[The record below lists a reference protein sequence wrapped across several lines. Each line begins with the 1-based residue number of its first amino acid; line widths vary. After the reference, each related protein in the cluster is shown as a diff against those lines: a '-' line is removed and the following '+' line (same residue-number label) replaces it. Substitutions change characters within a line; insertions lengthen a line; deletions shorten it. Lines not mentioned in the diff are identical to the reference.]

1 MDMRNRCWGIGL
13 VLAVLCAGHTAVQ
26 TQAQAPCG
34 PGTICADYDAADY
47 VFYAR
52 VAQVTPSLDDRTV
65 GPLLNQTV
73 MFEVIEDFKAT
84 AGSGATLMV
93 NPTVPDARL
102 FTPGE
107 TVLVYARRVD
117 RTLVFAGCTRTRRV
131 RPDEPE
137 FTTLRQ
143 LQLDSRGSSLEGAL
157 QISTNAR
164 PPALPRS
171 ADLGNVQISLQ
182 AMDGSD
188 TIVVRTEPS
197 GYFLFPWLKPGAYR
211 LRVEAPALA
220 PAVRDIVIG
229 DKGRCQSID
238 GLFARPG

>member
-1 MDMRNRCWGIGL
+1 MRHSRWGIGL
-13 VLAVLCAGHTAVQ
+13 LLAVLGVGHPAAQ
-26 TQAQAPCG
+26 TGAQTPCG

-47 VFYAR
+47 VFVAR
-52 VAQVTPSLDDRTV
+52 VSQVTPSLDDRTV

-102 FTPGE
+102 FIPGE
-107 TVLVYARRVD
+107 TVLVYAKRID

-131 RPDEPE
+131 RLDEPE
-137 FTTLRQ
+137 FITLRQ
-143 LQLDSRGSSLEGAL
+143 LQLDTRGSSLEGAL
-157 QISTNAR
+157 QISANAR
-164 PPALPRS
+164 PPALPRG

-188 TIVVRTEPS
+188 TLVVLTEPS

-211 LRVEAPALA
+211 LRVEASALA
-220 PAVRDIVIG
+220 PAVRDVVIA
-229 DKGRCQSID
+229 DKGRCQTVD
-238 GLFARPG
+238 GLFARPR